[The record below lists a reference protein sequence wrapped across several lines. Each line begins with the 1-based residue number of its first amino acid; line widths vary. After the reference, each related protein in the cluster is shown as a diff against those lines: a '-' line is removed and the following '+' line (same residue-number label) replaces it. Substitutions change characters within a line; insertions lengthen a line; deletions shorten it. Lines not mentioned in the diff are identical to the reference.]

1 MVPECVSR
9 RLPSPRT
16 REDMMRG
23 GEARPQEQ
31 EASSAQEGEGC
42 PRAEVTL
49 LSEASS
55 QHMGEGL

>member
-1 MVPECVSR
+1 
-9 RLPSPRT
+9 
-16 REDMMRG
+16 MRG

-31 EASSAQEGEGC
+31 EASSAQEGEGR

-55 QHMGEGL
+55 QALWHDGLHHQADEGE

>member
-1 MVPECVSR
+1 
-9 RLPSPRT
+9 
-16 REDMMRG
+16 MRG

-31 EASSAQEGEGC
+31 KASSAQEGEGC